1 MDITNEIVQII
12 GKKKGVTLEYKA
24 VLPPSK
30 NIARLISA
38 FANVAGGYI
47 ILGITEDLEI
57 NGLSEDF
64 HANAIIHKALDLLSP
79 QPQVYYQY
87 VEYKNKKLYA
97 IKVEKSN
104 SQVAAENKFYIRDG
118 VTVKLLEP
126 TEIQFKLNGYSQIK
140 TINTKL
146 EDYKKKSTSSKN
158 KLLEH
163 YQSIL
168 KIIDDLREML
178 YPLDPNIPTINQEG
192 KILSR
197 ILFSSFVDN
206 FETYLSDLLYEV
218 FLANPSTLKSQQQVT
233 LEEVLKCSD
242 LQDFVKYWSK
252 QKLNKLQKGSVKGF
266 IKENKQI
273 RELEVIDEFKQN
285 EIEKILQIR
294 HLYSHRNGIVD
305 EKFLEFFIGKFD
317 LNSEHQMS
325 ISEICDKL
333 IYLAEISHEID
344 LAAIN
349 KYKLDLINENKEG
362 KAS

>member
-218 FLANPSTLKSQQQVT
+218 FLANPSTLKSQQQ
-233 LEEVLKCSD
+233 
-242 LQDFVKYWSK
+242 
-252 QKLNKLQKGSVKGF
+252 KGSVKGF